1 MVLFLY
7 LYRGGE
13 ILSTAKNF
21 LNKRNPFQLVELDPL
36 EIARVEDAPRDHANS
51 MKDSCPFSNL
61 SPRSAPLFF
70 LLLCDLEMNRW
81 IFISL
86 FFFFFFILHVN
97 RIWKRV
103 EEGVGEDGGKEG
115 VYINFD
121 SDFFVD

>member
-1 MVLFLY
+1 
-7 LYRGGE
+7 
-13 ILSTAKNF
+13 
-21 LNKRNPFQLVELDPL
+21 
-36 EIARVEDAPRDHANS
+36 
-51 MKDSCPFSNL
+51 
-61 SPRSAPLFF
+61 
-70 LLLCDLEMNRW
+70 MNRW

>member
-1 MVLFLY
+1 
-7 LYRGGE
+7 
-13 ILSTAKNF
+13 
-21 LNKRNPFQLVELDPL
+21 
-36 EIARVEDAPRDHANS
+36 
-51 MKDSCPFSNL
+51 
-61 SPRSAPLFF
+61 
-70 LLLCDLEMNRW
+70 MNRW

-121 SDFFVD
+121 SDFFAD